1 MDDITEHGGDIYS
14 YMEKRGIKPL
24 DYSVNV
30 NPLGLPESVKRA
42 LSCNIESFSAY
53 PDIHCRKLREAVS
66 TYENINS
73 EDILFG
79 NGAAD
84 IIFRLCY
91 ALKPKTALLLA
102 PTFSEYEQ
110 ALINID
116 CNISYYNLRPENN
129 FAVDTD
135 ILEQIKGEDIVFICN
150 PNNPT
155 GMVTDKELIHKIC
168 KECLKEN
175 CYLVIDECFMDFVNL
190 TQKSSFKGY
199 LKDFDNVIILKAFTK
214 IFAMAGLRLGYC
226 LCHNKELLLKMKKAG
241 QPWNVSVPA
250 QIAGVAALE
259 DKNYLTNTI
268 SIIEKERVFLTESLR
283 KLGFTVFESN
293 ANFFLFRA
301 KEKNLYAKL
310 FEKGILIRKCNNFRG
325 LDDTYY
331 RIAVKSREDN
341 EKLLE
346 VIRGVE

>member
-1 MDDITEHGGDIYS
+1 
-14 YMEKRGIKPL
+14 
-24 DYSVNV
+24 
-30 NPLGLPESVKRA
+30 
-42 LSCNIESFSAY
+42 
-53 PDIHCRKLREAVS
+53 
-66 TYENINS
+66 
-73 EDILFG
+73 
-79 NGAAD
+79 
-84 IIFRLCY
+84 
-91 ALKPKTALLLA
+91 
-102 PTFSEYEQ
+102 
-110 ALINID
+110 
-116 CNISYYNLRPENN
+116 
-129 FAVDTD
+129 
-135 ILEQIKGEDIVFICN
+135 
-150 PNNPT
+150 
-155 GMVTDKELIHKIC
+155 
-168 KECLKEN
+168 
-175 CYLVIDECFMDFVNL
+175 MDFVNL